1 MKLSLI
7 TSSVLAVGLAIAAAA
22 PASAQEGRVRA
33 GMLNCE
39 GPGQTSF
46 IVGSVTEMRCM
57 FKPEMGRPQWYN
69 ARISRIG
76 LDVGVTQ
83 ANALAWGVFAPT
95 KRIGPG
101 EIAGGYGGVAAGAA
115 VGVGGTA
122 NVLVGGSNNS
132 VALQPLSLTG
142 SRGLNA
148 VAGIAHLELT
158 SVVGPGPRRHHRHHR
173 RHHH

>member
-1 MKLSLI
+1 MLS
-7 TSSVLAVGLAIAAAA
+7 
-22 PASAQEGRVRA
+22 
-33 GMLNCE
+33 CE

-46 IVGSVTEMRCM
+46 IVGSVTEMRCV
-57 FKPEMGRPQWYN
+57 FRPERGQPQWYN

-76 LDVGVTQ
+76 LDVGVTE

-115 VGVGGTA
+115 VVVGGTA

-148 VAGIAHLELT
+148 VAGIAHLELV
-158 SVVGPGPRRHHRHHR
+158 SAGPAPRGHYRHYRHHRHHR
-173 RHHH
+173 HH

>member
-1 MKLSLI
+1 MKFSLI

-22 PASAQEGRVRA
+22 PASAQNGRVRA
-33 GMLNCE
+33 GLLSCE

-46 IVGSVTEMRCM
+46 IVGSVTEMQCV
-57 FKPEMGRPQWYN
+57 FKPEFGGPQWYR

-76 LDVGVTQ
+76 LDVGLTQ

-95 KRIGPG
+95 KRVGPG

-122 NVLVGGSNNS
+122 NVLVGGSGNS

-158 SVVGPGPRRHHRHHR
+158 PLPPPPRRHVRHRHHRHK
-173 RHHH
+173 